1 MAWRVADLGDVFTA
15 AKIENPPEGLP
26 RHTDDQ
32 MIRHHRPQG
41 GQPQLG
47 IFEMLKD
54 LATHEQIR
62 PILGGIEV
70 IDAALTKQLDRSTIG
85 HGIDLGQINHGL
97 GKITTTGVIAL
108 AMPTKGPISFAAA
121 HLMNGLGSRLGHQG
135 VKTAVKP
142 THEAADQGITARVFV
157 EGVPHNNASLL
168 LTFG

>member
-1 MAWRVADLGDVFTA
+1 
-15 AKIENPPEGLP
+15 
-26 RHTDDQ
+26 
-32 MIRHHRPQG
+32 
-41 GQPQLG
+41 LG

-121 HLMNGLGSRLGHQG
+121 HLMNGPGSRLGHQG